1 MLKRAAWLAFKIEAG
16 LFSILVVAAILT
28 NVFFNPGPHSES
40 LILVYVPLTFQF
52 AGVAASFWLLPGDIH
67 VVLAA
72 PLVFLVQYLTYTVIV
87 FIVLVWRANP

>member
-1 MLKRAAWLAFKIEAG
+1 MLKRAAWIGFKIEAV
-16 LFSILVVAAILT
+16 LFSILVASAVFT
-28 NVFFNPGPHSES
+28 NVFLHPGPHSES

-52 AGVAASFWLLPGDIH
+52 AGAAVAFWLLPDHIH

-87 FIVLVWRANP
+87 FLVLLWRANP